1 MDRRFRVAINVVVPA
16 MLLMPG
22 LALAQNGPTASAT
35 LPPPIAAAP
44 LPALP
49 APVPAPQPEHKPAAP
64 TPHPAAAPPHPAA
77 ATPTQL
83 TEARAHALL
92 RKPRPTRTVQQ
103 ATQQTRRSTA
113 TREATGRVRERRGV
127 IVVERLRRP
136 QIASAWPGTAVPP
149 PYMFYD
155 GPPVP
160 YGPYG
165 GYGPRYRYP
174 RRWARSGPWY

>member
-1 MDRRFRVAINVVVPA
+1 MDRKFRVAISLVVPA

-22 LALAQNGPTASAT
+22 LAGAEDGPTASAT

-44 LPALP
+44 LPAPP
-49 APVPAPQPEHKPAAP
+49 APAPLPEHKP
-64 TPHPAAAPPHPAA
+64 TPPMPHPAA
-77 ATPTQL
+77 ATPTHL
-83 TEARAHALL
+83 AEARAHALL
-92 RKPRPTRTVQQ
+92 RKPRPRPTVQQ
-103 ATQQTRRSTA
+103 ATREARRPIA
-113 TREATGRVRERRGV
+113 TREATGRARERRGV
-127 IVVERLRRP
+127 IGVEPVRRP
-136 QIASAWPGTAVPP
+136 QIASAWPGAAAPP